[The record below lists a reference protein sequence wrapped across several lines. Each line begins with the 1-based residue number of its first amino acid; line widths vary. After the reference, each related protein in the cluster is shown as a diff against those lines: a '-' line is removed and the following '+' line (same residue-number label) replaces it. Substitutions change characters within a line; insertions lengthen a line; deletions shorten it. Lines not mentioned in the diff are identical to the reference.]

1 MAKEKKAK
9 GSMPNKNVHLRLSFL
24 HQAAS
29 YLAHYGG
36 EPAELHSNEESDANS
51 RPVKRSRPH
60 TTQTRHLLN
69 HLKGVSQKSV
79 IRLQKDVKR
88 TVCKGCDQLLDDRSS
103 TRTVENK
110 SKGGAK
116 PWASVLVVKCDT
128 CGTAKRFPTGVDA
141 LKHRRQKENSKS
153 NENKAVSASSS

>member
-29 YLAHYGG
+29 YLAHNAGG
-36 EPAELHSNEESDANS
+36 PAELRGNEETDANS
-51 RPVKRSRPH
+51 RSVKRPRPH
-60 TTQTRHLLN
+60 TAQTRHLLS
-69 HLKGVSQKSV
+69 HMKGVSRKSV

-88 TVCKGCDQLLDDRSS
+88 TVCKGCDQLLDDQSS

-116 PWASVLVVKCDT
+116 PWASVLVVKCNT
-128 CGTAKRFPTGVDA
+128 CGTAKRFPT
-141 LKHRRQKENSKS
+141 
-153 NENKAVSASSS
+153 